1 MRKPIYFPTTIK
13 AIILKKA
20 TKMILIA
27 STIAISIPS
36 CTLWQHLGRAPS
48 AEQIMARVPAVQFK
62 DNALQ
67 NEIDTPTLTGDISR
81 ISMIREAIS
90 PSNPNLRPNSTIP
103 SIKSGLT
110 QLAQK
115 DSSIVW
121 FGHSSYLLTIDGTTI
136 LVDPVLSGHASP
148 FSWLLKSFDGT
159 DIFTVD
165 DLPAIDILLISHDH
179 YDHLDYETV
188 LKLKSKVK
196 HIVVPLGVGEHFKFW
211 GFDEK
216 LITEL
221 NWHDTTK
228 INDISITATP
238 ARHFSGRGLQRNK
251 TLWASFVVK
260 NPNSTVYVGG
270 DSGYGP
276 HFKAI
281 GTRYGPF
288 DLVML
293 DNGQYNENWRFIHM
307 MPDETVQ
314 AAKDLNAKVLFPVHS
329 GKFTL
334 ARHDWDEPLRR
345 VSAEA
350 NEQKQALMTPIIG
363 QIGYLNQSV
372 EINQWWLSLKVK

>member
-1 MRKPIYFPTTIK
+1 MRKAIHFPTTK
-13 AIILKKA
+13 AIILKKV
-20 TKMILIA
+20 TKITLIA
-27 STIAISIPS
+27 SMIAISIPS
-36 CTLWQHLGRAPS
+36 CALWQQLGRAPS
-48 AEQIMARVPAVQFK
+48 TEQIMARVPAVQFK

-67 NEIDTPTLTGDISR
+67 NEIDTPALTGDISR

-103 SIKSGLT
+103 SIKSDLT
-110 QLAQK
+110 QLTEK

-121 FGHSSYLLTIDGTTI
+121 FGHSSYLLTIDGTSI

-159 DIFTVD
+159 NIFTVD
-165 DLPAIDILLISHDH
+165 DLPTIDILLISHDH

-211 GFDEK
+211 GFDERV
-216 LITEL
+216 ITEL

-260 NPNSTVYVGG
+260 NPKSTVYVGG

-288 DLVML
+288 DLAML
-293 DNGQYNENWRFIHM
+293 ENGQYNENWRFIHM

-329 GKFTL
+329 GKFAL

-350 NEQKQALMTPIIG
+350 IEQNQALMTPIIG
-363 QIGYLNQSV
+363 KISYLNQPV